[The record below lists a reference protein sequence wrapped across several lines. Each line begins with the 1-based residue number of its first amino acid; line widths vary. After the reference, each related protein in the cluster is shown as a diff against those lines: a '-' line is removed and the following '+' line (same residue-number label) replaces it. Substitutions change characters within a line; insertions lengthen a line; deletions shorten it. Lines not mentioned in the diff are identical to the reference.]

1 MAEMAEKRENYAT
14 YAIYASANFYKS
26 GMACRAMDD
35 IRRNAALKY
44 SERKVGFLRKDTS
57 YRKKIQV
64 VKRWTKK
71 NRLANVA
78 PSGIERE
85 GNIYFSKLKP

>member
-35 IRRNAALKY
+35 VRRNEGY
-44 SERKVGFLRKDTS
+44 FTSCPCKV
-57 YRKKIQV
+57 
-64 VKRWTKK
+64 
-71 NRLANVA
+71 
-78 PSGIERE
+78 
-85 GNIYFSKLKP
+85 